1 MRRWFLLAGLLLT
14 IQVAMAAEVYKC
26 TDGEGAVSYS
36 DEPCGP
42 ADRTRTLNIET
53 IVPPGGPAT
62 APICGAAGD
71 WRQGELPTALEPMQ
85 RAALGLMRET
95 PRVRGRP
102 ARLDRWRLTEA
113 LHACWTGRDGEL
125 VERALLPD
133 GTIIE
138 FRDGIRSLLND
149 PRSRS
154 ALVLRC
160 QAVFDDCLDSEGLSG
175 EACIVEIPTC
185 TASPPWA
192 DGAPCC
198 PAACKSSYADI
209 RREGLPPKAALAQA
223 LAAEPSCLGASGS
236 R

>member
-1 MRRWFLLAGLLLT
+1 MRRCFLLVGLLLT
-14 IQVAMAAEVYKC
+14 IPVAMAAEVYKC
-26 TDGEGAVSYS
+26 IDDQGAVSYS

-42 ADRTRTLNIET
+42 AAHSRTLNTET
-53 IVPPGGPAT
+53 IVPPGGPAI
-62 APICGAAGD
+62 APLCGTAGD
-71 WRQGELPTALEPMQ
+71 WRRGELPTALKPMQ
-85 RAALGLMRET
+85 RAALELMRET

-102 ARLDRWRLTEA
+102 ARLERWRLTEA
-113 LHACWTGRDGEL
+113 LHACWTGRDGEV

-160 QAVFDDCLDSEGLSG
+160 QAVFDDCIDSEGLSG

-198 PAACKSSYADI
+198 PAACKSRYAEI
-209 RREGLPPKAALAQA
+209 RRQGLPPKAALAQT
-223 LAAEPSCLGASGS
+223 LAMEPSCLGDS
-236 R
+236 RLR

>member
-1 MRRWFLLAGLLLT
+1 MRRWCLLAGLLLSG
-14 IQVAMAAEVYKC
+14 QVALAAEVYKC
-26 TDGEGAVSYS
+26 TADDGAVTYS

-42 ADRTRTLNIET
+42 SDRTHTLSIEAIT
-53 IVPPGGPAT
+53 PPGGPDIE
-62 APICGAAGD
+62 PVCGAGGE
-71 WRQGELPTALEPMQ
+71 WQQGEFPGELQPMQ
-85 RAALGLMRET
+85 GAALGLMREP
-95 PRVRGRP
+95 PRVRGR
-102 ARLDRWRLTEA
+102 AAVLERWRLSEV
-113 LHACWTGRDGEL
+113 LHGCWLGREGEV

-149 PRSRS
+149 PRTRS
-154 ALVLRC
+154 ALALRC
-160 QAVFDDCLDSEGLSG
+160 QAVFDACLASTGLSG

-209 RREGLPPKAALAQA
+209 RRERLPPKAALAQA
-223 LAAEPSCLGASGS
+223 LAAEPSCLGGQGL